1 MDGAS
6 HGQLVVTIGG
16 SDPSGGAGVQA
27 DLRVFALHSL
37 FATAVITA
45 LTVQNSGGVRRVD
58 SVAGDLVS
66 EQLRAILGENRV
78 AAMKTGMLGS
88 AAAVA
93 AVADVVE
100 ELAAPVPLVVDP
112 VMVSSSGR
120 PLLED
125 VGVAALR
132 ERLLPLATVITPNLD
147 EAAVLLKRDR
157 IAPGGASEA
166 ARLLATEFGACV
178 VVKGGHEPGNS
189 AVDHVCFAAT
199 GADED
204 GDSFRLEAP
213 WINTPDTHGTGCLFS
228 AALCASLAHGNGLR
242 SALEHARRCM
252 DRGLWNARPGA
263 AGPGNVWLDRLP
275 EKP

>member
-1 MDGAS
+1 M
-6 HGQLVVTIGG
+6 TIAG

-27 DLRVFALHSL
+27 DLRVFALHGL
-37 FATAVITA
+37 FATAVITG
-45 LTVQNSGGVRRVD
+45 LTVQDSSGVQRVD
-58 SVAGDLVS
+58 PVAADLVA
-66 EQLRAILGENRV
+66 EQLRAVLGENRV

-93 AVADVVE
+93 AVADVLE
-100 ELAAPVPLVVDP
+100 ELANSVPLVVDP

-125 VGVAALR
+125 VGVAVLR
-132 ERLLPLATVITPNLD
+132 ERLLPLATVITANLD

-157 IAPGGASEA
+157 IDPGGGGEA
-166 ARLLATEFGACV
+166 ARALAGEFGACV

-189 AVDHVCFAAT
+189 AIDHVCFAAAAA
-199 GADED
+199 GGE

-213 WINTPDTHGTGCLFS
+213 WIDTLDTHGTGCLFS
-228 AALCASLAHGNGLR
+228 AAVCASLACGDGLR

-252 DRGLWNARPGA
+252 DRGLGNARPGA
-263 AGPGNVWLDRLP
+263 VGPGNVWLDRLP
-275 EKP
+275 EGP